1 MLFESFK
8 QGINLGG
15 FLSQYELIADAGS
28 EESLHNHFE
37 TFITEDDIR
46 RIASWGFDHVR
57 IPMDGYLF
65 YNSEKKN
72 LNTEPL
78 EYLDRCVEWC
88 AVHGVNAVIDLHNI
102 KGHIFGEM
110 DRPTPLMTEAELR
123 DDFCRFWGKMADHFK
138 DCHKIELMFE
148 LFNEITDS
156 TGYMWNKLYK
166 QAVEEIHKADPER
179 WILVGT
185 NFVNSVG
192 YLDRLDLLEEPYVFY
207 NFHYYEPNVFTH
219 QKAHFSEEF
228 RTWNQTLAYPGDMT
242 DYITFL
248 DTHKEFKKEHPL
260 MSKDTV
266 CNDKKL
272 MQKLLSDAEKFME
285 YSGCELYCGEFGVI
299 DSAPEEEAVKWIR
312 DFITICNR
320 LKIGHAMWNYKCLDF
335 ELVDM
340 NNQVVRPEVLEVL
353 KELNSLAVKK

>member
-123 DDFCRFWGKMADHFK
+123 DDFCRF
-138 DCHKIELMFE
+138 
-148 LFNEITDS
+148 
-156 TGYMWNKLYK
+156 
-166 QAVEEIHKADPER
+166 
-179 WILVGT
+179 
-185 NFVNSVG
+185 
-192 YLDRLDLLEEPYVFY
+192 
-207 NFHYYEPNVFTH
+207 
-219 QKAHFSEEF
+219 
-228 RTWNQTLAYPGDMT
+228 
-242 DYITFL
+242 
-248 DTHKEFKKEHPL
+248 
-260 MSKDTV
+260 
-266 CNDKKL
+266 
-272 MQKLLSDAEKFME
+272 
-285 YSGCELYCGEFGVI
+285 
-299 DSAPEEEAVKWIR
+299 
-312 DFITICNR
+312 
-320 LKIGHAMWNYKCLDF
+320 
-335 ELVDM
+335 
-340 NNQVVRPEVLEVL
+340 
-353 KELNSLAVKK
+353 

>member
-102 KGHIFGEM
+102 KGHIAALVVLRRFLAK
-110 DRPTPLMTEAELR
+110 TPCFAAKPDLTQALLA
-123 DDFCRFWGKMADHFK
+123 CR
-138 DCHKIELMFE
+138 
-148 LFNEITDS
+148 
-156 TGYMWNKLYK
+156 
-166 QAVEEIHKADPER
+166 
-179 WILVGT
+179 
-185 NFVNSVG
+185 NSP
-192 YLDRLDLLEEPYVFY
+192 R
-207 NFHYYEPNVFTH
+207 
-219 QKAHFSEEF
+219 
-228 RTWNQTLAYPGDMT
+228 
-242 DYITFL
+242 
-248 DTHKEFKKEHPL
+248 
-260 MSKDTV
+260 
-266 CNDKKL
+266 
-272 MQKLLSDAEKFME
+272 
-285 YSGCELYCGEFGVI
+285 
-299 DSAPEEEAVKWIR
+299 
-312 DFITICNR
+312 
-320 LKIGHAMWNYKCLDF
+320 
-335 ELVDM
+335 
-340 NNQVVRPEVLEVL
+340 
-353 KELNSLAVKK
+353 